1 MHVLLVD
8 DDSDVRITTCLLL
21 EHYGHRVDAACGGVV
36 ALEFAHND
44 PPEAVLLDLNMP
56 GMDGF
61 ETARSLRQIPAT
73 ATVLIIA
80 VSGYVTNQEWCDRA
94 IAAGVGKCL
103 AKPLDY
109 DRLDEMLRSFGAR
122 AASY

>member
-21 EHYGHRVDAACGGVV
+21 EHYGHRVDAAYGGVV
-36 ALEFAHND
+36 ALEFAHKD

-61 ETARSLRQIPAT
+61 ETARSLRQIPST

-80 VSGYVTNQEWCDRA
+80 VSGYVTNQEWCDRGRRGQVSSE
-94 IAAGVGKCL
+94 AA
-103 AKPLDY
+103 
-109 DRLDEMLRSFGAR
+109 
-122 AASY
+122 